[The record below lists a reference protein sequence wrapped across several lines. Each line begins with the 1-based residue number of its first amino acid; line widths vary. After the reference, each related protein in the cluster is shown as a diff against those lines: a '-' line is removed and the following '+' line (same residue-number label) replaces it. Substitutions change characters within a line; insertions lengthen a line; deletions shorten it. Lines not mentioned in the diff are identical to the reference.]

1 MAIGVEFHGDWI
13 SFFAGSHLGVFFY
26 PDRLTEKYQ
35 MHAQIKTIYIGIDC
49 AIYIEHTMTNSQ
61 ICNLNAEI
69 CLIYLNL
76 SELTIKFRIF
86 GDFQT
91 TFWPITLRLPL
102 WKGVIGLIR
111 GSGKNCRKKHFF
123 LKMMLY
129 QWLRYNTELYSL
141 KIFIEDKF
149 LLQEMSIENKTI
161 ILKENG
167 PNF

>member
-13 SFFAGSHLGVFFY
+13 SFFACSHLGVFFY

-91 TFWPITLRLPL
+91 TFWPITIRLPL
-102 WKGVIGLIR
+102 
-111 GSGKNCRKKHFF
+111 
-123 LKMMLY
+123 
-129 QWLRYNTELYSL
+129 
-141 KIFIEDKF
+141 
-149 LLQEMSIENKTI
+149 
-161 ILKENG
+161 
-167 PNF
+167 

>member
-1 MAIGVEFHGDWI
+1 MAKFIPLCGLLTMAIGVEFHGDWI
-13 SFFAGSHLGVFFY
+13 SFFAGSHLDVFFY

-111 GSGKNCRKKHFF
+111 GSGKNCWKKHFF
-123 LKMMLY
+123 LKLMLY
-129 QWLRYNTELYSL
+129 QWLRYNTELFSLDFRFSL
-141 KIFIEDKF
+141 K
-149 LLQEMSIENKTI
+149 T
-161 ILKENG
+161 
-167 PNF
+167 NFCCRKCQ

>member
-49 AIYIEHTMTNSQ
+49 AIYIEHTMTNYQ

-111 GSGKNCRKKHFF
+111 GSGKNCR
-123 LKMMLY
+123 
-129 QWLRYNTELYSL
+129 RNTSFWNWCYTNDWGTTLSCLVWRFSL
-141 KIFIEDKF
+141 K
-149 LLQEMSIENKTI
+149 T
-161 ILKENG
+161 
-167 PNF
+167 NFCCRKCQ